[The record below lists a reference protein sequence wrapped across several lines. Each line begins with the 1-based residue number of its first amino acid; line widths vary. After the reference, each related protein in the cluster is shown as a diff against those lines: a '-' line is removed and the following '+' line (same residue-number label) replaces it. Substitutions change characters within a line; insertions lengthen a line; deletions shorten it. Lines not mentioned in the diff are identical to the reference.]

1 LSTKPESETTFSTEK
16 LKPLLIASKL
26 PPLPK
31 ERWLSA
37 LPSPGAMAKW
47 LQLRKEFFCTLG
59 HDNEGYYIR
68 CDPEHYEVIDGNNQS
83 GTTGSNR

>member
-1 LSTKPESETTFSTEK
+1 
-16 LKPLLIASKL
+16 
-26 PPLPK
+26 
-31 ERWLSA
+31 
-37 LPSPGAMAKW
+37 MAKW

-68 CDPEHYEVIDGNNQS
+68 CDPAHYEVINDGNNQS